1 MKKFTKA
8 GAKFAAAAAVSV
20 MALGYTTSVWAEEN
34 TVVKIGKE
42 FADIKGTQTENM
54 PDIFLPFEP
63 ADNVKGI
70 GLDIHNVEKLNIID
84 SDEDGLFISGRADA
98 YKRSEVIGVH
108 VKDAQANFDIN
119 GDLLVLAN
127 GVIRDPEENVQ
138 SQVVIQGT
146 EADLSMRAVGFYG
159 EKGSSQIKAKYVSS
173 IASNRVA
180 ADSTEKLKEETLG
193 MYLNKYTIN
202 ILAKENIEISSLIPM
217 ENMLAGE
224 KTAQGMV
231 LSNRSKAS
239 LHADGDIS
247 ISAAVGYGAMITR
260 VMPAISV
267 GHVNGIHAVIST
279 ENMLA
284 GEKTAQGMILNRSK
298 ASLQAK
304 EDISIS
310 AAVDYGAMITRVI
323 PAISVGHVNGIH
335 ADSSELDMQAGGKI
349 IIKATINGYTSNNN
363 LAAINASNSKINM
376 KAVRGIQIA
385 AVNKDGEG
393 FAQTDKVYAIVAD
406 NQSEITLDSG
416 SSEISIRGNVNVSD
430 NSTLELSGK
439 REFDDIGICINGNVN
454 VSKNSV
460 LKLSGVTVIGE
471 GLMRSATSGSTT
483 SVGNLNVDNS
493 KLVVDGFTGVF
504 GSTTLNKA
512 KIYLYD
518 DNNTSEGFH
527 ALSIIGDLN
536 ISENNELF
544 LRADSSK
551 AAGDI
556 TRLELNSDV
565 IGISGNITTITGDGK
580 FNVNVFDKGMKNG
593 YGMSKDG
600 TKVLDNPI
608 TVLYNSNPSTNPD
621 FASLINSVKVTN
633 YDNGIWSYT
642 YDDMRADKDE
652 NGNVVIN
659 KVKVT
664 AAPSASG
671 SQRSLHSANKAAGA
685 LAIGVLGNDNALH
698 AHLREAQGAGE
709 REEVWAQYLGGKL
722 KSDGMQLKHNGVEL
736 GYDAYVGNNWT
747 FGVSGMQTRGNT
759 QLDSGSGKAKT
770 NVGTVYGAWHGGS
783 TYLNLEAKAGRVSS
797 ESKTFGGTV
806 LQKIAG
812 EFSAPAYSV
821 SAEYGSTH
829 ELPAAWYLEPAVRLS
844 YVHLGA
850 ADYGVQVQDT
860 LARVANDSL
869 DSFILRGGAKLGR
882 RLGAKGSFY
891 VKAAALYDFGGDLA
905 TTVSADGRTA
915 HYEDSLG
922 GWGVEYGA
930 GLEYKLGR
938 AANISLDVERRS
950 GGELKRDWGVNIGV
964 NYSF

>member
-34 TVVKIGKE
+34 TVVETGKG
-42 FADIKGTQTENM
+42 FAYIKGTQT
-54 PDIFLPFEP
+54 DSLPSIYFSSEK

-70 GLDIHNVEKLNIID
+70 GLDIHDVEKLKLIN
-84 SDEDGLFISGRADA
+84 SDEGGLFIGGRANA
-98 YKRSEVIGVH
+98 YKKGESVGIA
-108 VKDAQANFDIN
+108 VKDAQADFDIKDN
-119 GDLLVLAN
+119 LFVWVSGAIKKKE
-127 GVIRDPEENVQ
+127 GET
-138 SQVVIQGT
+138 GA
-146 EADLSMRAVGFYG
+146 ADVSMRAVGFYG
-159 EKGSSQIKAKYVSS
+159 EKGSSQIKAESVSYK
-173 IASNRVA
+173 AWNEDYRGVA
-180 ADSTEKLKEETLG
+180 TPIEKLNEETLG
-193 MYLNKYTIN
+193 MDLNNYTIN
-202 ILAKENIEISSLIPM
+202 IFAKQNIEIFSSIT
-217 ENMLAGE
+217 NKSMLTGE
-224 KTAQGMV
+224 KTAQSMV
-231 LSNRSKAS
+231 LNSSKAS
-239 LHADGDIS
+239 LHADENIN
-247 ISAAVGYGAMITR
+247 ILAAVGYDVMHTR
-260 VMPAISV
+260 AMPAISF
-267 GHVNGIHAVIST
+267 GPVNGI
-279 ENMLA
+279 
-284 GEKTAQGMILNRSK
+284 
-298 ASLQAK
+298 
-304 EDISIS
+304 
-310 AAVDYGAMITRVI
+310 Y
-323 PAISVGHVNGIH
+323 
-335 ADSSELDMQAGGKI
+335 ADSSELDMQAGGQI
-349 IIKATINGYTSNNN
+349 QIKATINGSTSNNN
-363 LAAINASNSKINM
+363 LAAINVKYSKINI
-376 KAVRGIQIA
+376 KAAGGIKIIA
-385 AVNKDGEG
+385 DNGD
-393 FAQTDKVYAIVAD
+393 AIVAD
-406 NQSEITLDSG
+406 NSEVTLDGG
-416 SSEISIRGNVNVSD
+416 SSGIS
-430 NSTLELSGK
+430 
-439 REFDDIGICINGNVN
+439 INGNVN
-454 VSKNSV
+454 ILND
-460 LKLSGVTVIGE
+460 
-471 GLMRSATSGSTT
+471 ST
-483 SVGNLNVDNS
+483 
-493 KLVVDGFTGVF
+493 LVVDSFTKVS
-504 GSTTLNKA
+504 GSTTLNNA

-518 DNNTSEGFH
+518 NNNTFEDFH
-527 ALSIIGDLN
+527 ALSIRELN
-536 ISENNELF
+536 ISGNNELF

-551 AAGDI
+551 AAGDV
-556 TRLELNSDV
+556 NSDF
-565 IGISGNITTITGDGK
+565 IGIGGAITGDGS
-580 FNVNVFDKGMKNG
+580 FDVNIFDKGMKNG
-593 YGMSKDG
+593 YGMSADG
-600 TKVLDNPI
+600 TKALANPI
-608 TVLYNSNPSTNPD
+608 TILYNRNIL
-621 FASLINSVKVTN
+621 FADTSLINSVKDVH
-633 YDNGIWSYT
+633 YDNGIWSYVY
-642 YDDMRADKDE
+642 YDMSAKLDDSDKRKI
-652 NGNVVIN
+652 VIKEV
-659 KVKVT
+659 KVK

-671 SQRSLHSANKAAGA
+671 SQRNLHSANKAAGA

-736 GYDAYVGNNWT
+736 GYDAYVGSNWT

-783 TYLNLEAKAGRVSS
+783 SYLNLEAKAGRVSS

-891 VKAAALYDFGGDLA
+891 VKAAAVYDFGGDLA
-905 TTVSADGRTA
+905 TTLSADGRTA

-930 GLEYKLGR
+930 GLEYKLGQ

>member
-42 FADIKGTQTENM
+42 FAGIKGTQTESLSG
-54 PDIFLPFEP
+54 IYFSSEK

-70 GLDIHNVEKLNIID
+70 GLDIHDVEKLKLIN
-84 SDEDGLFISGRADA
+84 SDENGLFIGSRANA
-98 YKRSEVIGVH
+98 YKKGEGIGVH
-108 VKDAQANFDIN
+108 VKDAQADFDID
-119 GDLLVLAN
+119 GHFGVLSQGCIKGIEAN
-127 GVIRDPEENVQ
+127 V
-138 SQVVIQGT
+138 
-146 EADLSMRAVGFYG
+146 SMKAVGFYG
-159 EKGSSQIKAKYVSS
+159 ENGSSQIKADSVSYE
-173 IASNRVA
+173 ASNQYYRR
-180 ADSTEKLKEETLG
+180 DSTGNRETPTGTLVEESLG
-193 MYLNKYTIN
+193 MALNNYATNIFAEKDIN
-202 ILAKENIEISSLIPM
+202 IYSFILNNTELT
-217 ENMLAGE
+217 GE

-231 LSNRSKAS
+231 LSN
-239 LHADGDIS
+239 G
-247 ISAAVGYGAMITR
+247 
-260 VMPAISV
+260 
-267 GHVNGIHAVIST
+267 
-279 ENMLA
+279 
-284 GEKTAQGMILNRSK
+284 SK
-298 ASLQAK
+298 ASLQAGGQ
-304 EDISIS
+304 ISIE
-310 AAVDYGAMITRVI
+310 VD
-323 PAISVGHVNGIH
+323 S
-335 ADSSELDMQAGGKI
+335 
-349 IIKATINGYTSNNN
+349 TSNSK
-363 LAAINASNSKINM
+363 LEAINAKDSKLDM
-376 KAVRGIQIA
+376 KAEQGIKIIA
-385 AVNKDGEG
+385 ANGD
-393 FAQTDKVYAIVAD
+393 AIVAD
-406 NQSEITLDSG
+406 KSEIALDG
-416 SSEISIRGNVNVSD
+416 SSSGISILGNVNVS
-430 NSTLELSGK
+430 N
-439 REFDDIGICINGNVN
+439 
-454 VSKNSV
+454 NSV
-460 LKLSGVTVIGE
+460 LKLSGVTSIG
-471 GLMRSATSGSTT
+471 GGIMRIATTGSA
-483 SVGNLNVDNS
+483 LNVDNS
-493 KLVVDGFTGVF
+493 TLVVDSFTKVS
-504 GSTTLNKA
+504 GSTTLNNA

-518 DNNTSEGFH
+518 NNNASDDFH
-527 ALSIIGDLN
+527 ALSISNLDMSG
-536 ISENNELF
+536 NNELF

-551 AAGDI
+551 KADI
-556 TRLELNSDV
+556 DSSMKLNSDLV
-565 IGISGNITTITGDGK
+565 IIKHIIRNNGSFDVNI
-580 FNVNVFDKGMKNG
+580 FDKGMKNG
-593 YGMSKDG
+593 YGMSTDG
-600 TKVLDNPI
+600 TKALANPI

-621 FASLINSVKVTN
+621 FASLINSVKDVH

-642 YDDMRADKDE
+642 YDEMNAVSD
-652 NGNVVIN
+652 GNKIVI
-659 KVKVT
+659 KEVDVKAV
-664 AAPSASG
+664 PSASG
-671 SQRSLHSANKAAGA
+671 SQRSVHSANKAAGA

-722 KSDGMQLKHNGVEL
+722 KSDGLQLKHNGVEL
-736 GYDAYVGNNWT
+736 GYDAYVGSNWT

-770 NVGTVYGAWHGGS
+770 NVGTVYGAWQGGS
-783 TYLNLEAKAGRVSS
+783 SYLNLEAKAGRVSS

-891 VKAAALYDFGGDLA
+891 VKAAAVYDFGGDLA

-915 HYEDSLG
+915 PPYEDSLG

-930 GLEYKLGR
+930 GLEYKLGK

-950 GGELKRDWGVNIGV
+950 GGELKRDWGVNVGV

>member
-20 MALGYTTSVWAEEN
+20 MALGYTTSVWAE
-34 TVVKIGKE
+34 
-42 FADIKGTQTENM
+42 DIKDSYTAT
-54 PDIFLPFEP
+54 
-63 ADNVKGI
+63 
-70 GLDIHNVEKLNIID
+70 GLDIHNGEQLNI
-84 SDEDGLFISGRADA
+84 SEKNGLFIGCRAIA
-98 YKRSEVIGVH
+98 KKNAEGIGINVNG
-108 VKDAQANFDIN
+108 AQADFDIN
-119 GDLLVLAN
+119 GHFGVLAQ
-127 GVIRDPEENVQ
+127 GCIE
-138 SQVVIQGT
+138 GT
-146 EADLSMRAVGFYG
+146 EANVSIKAVGFSG
-159 EKGSSQIKAKYVSS
+159 ENG
-173 IASNRVA
+173 
-180 ADSTEKLKEETLG
+180 
-193 MYLNKYTIN
+193 
-202 ILAKENIEISSLIPM
+202 SSLIKAGSVGYVASNEDHRGISTGTLVEESLGM
-217 ENMLAGE
+217 SLNNYAMNIFAEKDINIYSFILNNTELTGE

-231 LSNRSKAS
+231 LSNSSKAS
-239 LHADGDIS
+239 L
-247 ISAAVGYGAMITR
+247 
-260 VMPAISV
+260 
-267 GHVNGIHAVIST
+267 
-279 ENMLA
+279 L
-284 GEKTAQGMILNRSK
+284 
-298 ASLQAK
+298 
-304 EDISIS
+304 
-310 AAVDYGAMITRVI
+310 
-323 PAISVGHVNGIH
+323 
-335 ADSSELDMQAGGKI
+335 AGGKI
-349 IIKATINGYTSNNN
+349 TIEVDSTSNSK
-363 LAAINASNSKINM
+363 LEAINASYSKIDM
-376 KAVRGIQIA
+376 KAEQGIEIIA
-385 AVNKDGEG
+385 ANGD
-393 FAQTDKVYAIVAD
+393 AIVAD
-406 NQSEITLDSG
+406 NSEIALDGG
-416 SSEISIRGNVNVSD
+416 SSVIAIRGNVNVLN
-430 NSTLELSGK
+430 NST
-439 REFDDIGICINGNVN
+439 
-454 VSKNSV
+454 
-460 LKLSGVTVIGE
+460 LKLSGVTSIG
-471 GLMRSATSGSTT
+471 GRLMRIGMPGSD
-483 SVGNLNVDNS
+483 LNVDHS
-493 KLVVDGFTGVF
+493 KLVVDGIVATYGE
-504 GSTTLNKA
+504 TKLNNA
-512 KIYLYD
+512 KIYMYD
-518 DNNTSEGFH
+518 DNNTSEDFH
-527 ALSIIGDLN
+527 ALSIKNLDMSGK
-536 ISENNELF
+536 NELF

-556 TRLELNSDV
+556 TRLNSDV
-565 IGISGNITTITGDGK
+565 ISISESITGNGTFD
-580 FNVNVFDKGMKNG
+580 VNVFDKGMKNG
-593 YGMSKDG
+593 YGMSTDG
-600 TKVLDNPI
+600 KKELDNSI
-608 TVLYNSNPSTNPD
+608 TILYNRNILFAD
-621 FASLINSVKVTN
+621 ASLINSVKYVH

-642 YDDMRADKDE
+642 YDDMNAVLD
-652 NGNVVIN
+652 GNKIVI
-659 KVKVT
+659 KEVDVE

-685 LAIGVLGNDNALH
+685 LAIGVLGNDSALH

-736 GYDAYVGNNWT
+736 GYDAYVGSNWT

-783 TYLNLEAKAGRVSS
+783 SYLNLEAKAGRVSS

-891 VKAAALYDFGGDLA
+891 VKAAAVYDFGGDLA

>member
-1 MKKFTKA
+1 M
-8 GAKFAAAAAVSV
+8 
-20 MALGYTTSVWAEEN
+20 
-34 TVVKIGKE
+34 
-42 FADIKGTQTENM
+42 
-54 PDIFLPFEP
+54 
-63 ADNVKGI
+63 
-70 GLDIHNVEKLNIID
+70 
-84 SDEDGLFISGRADA
+84 
-98 YKRSEVIGVH
+98 
-108 VKDAQANFDIN
+108 
-119 GDLLVLAN
+119 
-127 GVIRDPEENVQ
+127 
-138 SQVVIQGT
+138 
-146 EADLSMRAVGFYG
+146 
-159 EKGSSQIKAKYVSS
+159 
-173 IASNRVA
+173 
-180 ADSTEKLKEETLG
+180 
-193 MYLNKYTIN
+193 
-202 ILAKENIEISSLIPM
+202 
-217 ENMLAGE
+217 
-224 KTAQGMV
+224 
-231 LSNRSKAS
+231 
-239 LHADGDIS
+239 
-247 ISAAVGYGAMITR
+247 
-260 VMPAISV
+260 
-267 GHVNGIHAVIST
+267 IST

-310 AAVDYGAMITRVI
+310 AAVDYGAMITRVM

-416 SSEISIRGNVNVSD
+416 SSVIDIRGNVNVS
-430 NSTLELSGK
+430 N
-439 REFDDIGICINGNVN
+439 
-454 VSKNSV
+454 NSV
-460 LKLSGVTVIGE
+460 LKLSRKREIDDIGIAINGNVYVSNNSTLKLSGVTSVVSGI
-471 GLMRSATSGSTT
+471 MRAAT

-504 GSTTLNKA
+504 GITTFKNA

-518 DNNTSEGFH
+518 DNNTSDDFH
-527 ALSIIGDLN
+527 ALSIKNLDMSGK
-536 ISENNELF
+536 NELF

-551 AAGDI
+551 EADI
-556 TRLELNSDV
+556 DSSMILNSDLV
-565 IGISGNITTITGDGK
+565 IIKHIIPNGGTFDVNI
-580 FNVNVFDKGMKNG
+580 FDKGMKNG
-593 YGMSKDG
+593 YGMSADG
-600 TKVLDNPI
+600 TKGLEHPI
-608 TVLYNSNPSTNPD
+608 TVLYNSNPYTNPD
-621 FASLINSVKVTN
+621 FASLINSFKVMH

-642 YDDMRADKDE
+642 YDDMSADQDG
-652 NGNVVIN
+652 NGNVVIK
-659 KVKVT
+659 KVDVK

-850 ADYGVQVQDT
+850 ADYGVQVKDT

-891 VKAAALYDFGGDLA
+891 VKAAAVYDFGGDLA
-905 TTVSADGRTA
+905 TTLSADGRKA

-930 GLEYKLGR
+930 GLEYKLGK

>member
-8 GAKFAAAAAVSV
+8 GAKFAAAAAVSL
-20 MALGYTTSVWAEEN
+20 MALGYTTSVWAEESSGITN
-34 TVVKIGKE
+34 KETV
-42 FADIKGTQTENM
+42 FANIKGTRTESLSNILFKSTK
-54 PDIFLPFEP
+54 DKTINEASALRIQNVDELNLVNEDEHGLYIGNRTYAFEN
-63 ADNVKGI
+63 AEGI
-70 GLDIHNVEKLNIID
+70 GINVEKSQANFDIEQGLVID
-84 SDEDGLFISGRADA
+84 CRATSNKNA
-98 YKRSEVIGVH
+98 EGIGINVNGG
-108 VKDAQANFDIN
+108 QANFDIN
-119 GDLLVLAN
+119 GYFGVLAQ
-127 GVIRDPEENVQ
+127 GF
-138 SQVVIQGT
+138 IQGT
-146 EADLSMRAVGFYG
+146 EANVSMRAVGFSG
-159 EKGSSQIKAKYVSS
+159 EKGSSQIKAESVYFE
-173 IASNRVA
+173 ASNWYYRE
-180 ADSTEKLKEETLG
+180 DSTENRETPTGTLVEESLG
-193 MYLNKYTIN
+193 MALNNYAMN
-202 ILAKENIEISSLIPM
+202 IFAEKDIKISSFILNNT
-217 ENMLAGE
+217 ELTGK

-231 LSNRSKAS
+231 LSNGSKAS
-239 LHADGDIS
+239 LQADGNIS
-247 ISAAVGYGAMITR
+247 ISAAVGYDAILTR
-260 VMPAISV
+260 AMPAISF
-267 GHVNGIHAVIST
+267 GSVNGIHAV
-279 ENMLA
+279 
-284 GEKTAQGMILNRSK
+284 
-298 ASLQAK
+298 
-304 EDISIS
+304 
-310 AAVDYGAMITRVI
+310 
-323 PAISVGHVNGIH
+323 
-335 ADSSELDMQAGGKI
+335 SSELDMQAGGKI
-349 IIKATINGYTSNNN
+349 TIEVDSTGNNN
-363 LAAINASNSKINM
+363 LAAINANDSKIDM
-376 KAVRGIQIA
+376 KAEQGIEIIA
-385 AVNKDGEG
+385 ANGD
-393 FAQTDKVYAIVAD
+393 AIVAD
-406 NQSEITLDSG
+406 NSEIALDGG
-416 SSEISIRGNVNVSD
+416 SSGIAIRGNVNVS
-430 NSTLELSGK
+430 N
-439 REFDDIGICINGNVN
+439 
-454 VSKNSV
+454 NSV
-460 LKLSGVTVIGE
+460 LKLSGVTSIGVI
-471 GLMRSATSGSTT
+471 LMRSVASDGDAFS
-483 SVGNLNVDNS
+483 SDLNVKDS
-493 KLVVDGFTGVF
+493 TLVVDGLVTTSGT
-504 GSTTLNKA
+504 TTLNNA
-512 KIYLYD
+512 KIYMYD
-518 DNNTSEGFH
+518 ANNAEDAFH
-527 ALSIIGDLN
+527 TLSIKNLDIAG
-536 ISENNELF
+536 SNELF

-551 AAGDI
+551 EAWI
-556 TRLELNSDV
+556 LNSDV
-565 IGISGNITTITGDGK
+565 IDISGIGTTITGEGK
-580 FNVNVFDKGMKNG
+580 FDVNVFDKGMKNG
-593 YGMSKDG
+593 YGMGADG
-600 TKVLDNPI
+600 EKTLNNPI
-608 TVLYNSNPSTNPD
+608 TVLYNSNSNP
-621 FASLINSVKVTN
+621 AVSNLINSVKVIH
-633 YDNGIWSYT
+633 YDNGIWSYA
-642 YDDMRADKDE
+642 YEMNAEQNEYRD
-652 NGNVVIN
+652 VVIN
-659 KVKVT
+659 KVDVT

-736 GYDAYVGNNWT
+736 GYDAYVGSNWT

-783 TYLNLEAKAGRVSS
+783 SYLNLEAKAGRVSS

-891 VKAAALYDFGGDLA
+891 VKAAAVYDFGGDLA